1 MNGKNRQMTACVLKA
16 SSQKTLK
23 DNIHQIEFKMTL
35 QTNKTFC

>member
-35 QTNKTFC
+35 QTNKIFY